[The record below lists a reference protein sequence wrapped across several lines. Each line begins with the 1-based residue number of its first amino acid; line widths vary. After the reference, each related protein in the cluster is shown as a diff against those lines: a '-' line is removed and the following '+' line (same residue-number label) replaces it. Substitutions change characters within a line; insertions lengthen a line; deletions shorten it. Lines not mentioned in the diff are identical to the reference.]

1 MIRVTLSDVDRQCEN
16 IYGFLADQTI
26 FEETSAGNLT
36 TPALSHFEAINAKLQ
51 QGLSVEEVGDVRVVC
66 RDSGCLFLDGLAL
79 GLLFPYLE
87 LEDQDHI
94 LLLPDYNQSQVR
106 QSLQLAFTSQ
116 LDGEVPAGGDDNAQ
130 SENDEG
136 DQCPDSPGG
145 DRMAG
150 NKGGIPIPTASSL
163 DEPSL
168 HNIRLTAPTT
178 RQFRPIEPAARG
190 IECSD
195 ASSLPREICPENSIE
210 YFPSK
215 SVEVG
220 HEDSDHKD
228 DVAMVPQ
235 STEILANADE
245 EVGKYRY

>member
-36 TPALSHFEAINAKLQ
+36 TPPALSHIEAINAKLQ

-66 RDSGCLFLDGLAL
+66 RDSGCLFLGGLAL

-116 LDGEVPAGGDDNAQ
+116 LDDNAQ

-136 DQCPDSPGG
+136 DQCPGSPGG
-145 DRMAG
+145 RMAG

-178 RQFRPIEPAARG
+178 RQFRPIEPAAAAARG

-195 ASSLPREICPENSIE
+195 ASSPPREICPENSNE

-245 EVGKYRY
+245 EVGKYMY

>member
-66 RDSGCLFLDGLAL
+66 RDSGCLFLGGLAL

-116 LDGEVPAGGDDNAQ
+116 LDDNAQ

-136 DQCPDSPGG
+136 DQCPGSPG

-178 RQFRPIEPAARG
+178 RQFRPIEPAAARG

-195 ASSLPREICPENSIE
+195 ASSPPREICPANSNQ

-215 SVEVG
+215 RVEAG
-220 HEDSDHKD
+220 LEDSDHKD